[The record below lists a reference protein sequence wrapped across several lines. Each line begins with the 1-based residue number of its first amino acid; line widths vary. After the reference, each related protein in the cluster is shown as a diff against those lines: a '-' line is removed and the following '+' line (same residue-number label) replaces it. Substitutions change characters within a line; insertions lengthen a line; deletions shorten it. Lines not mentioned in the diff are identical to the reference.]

1 MNITPAQLI
10 ANTEHK
16 GTVVRWSA
24 AFTLCEILKIKT
36 KHNNDLKSLAE
47 NSFSNKE
54 KK

>member
-1 MNITPAQLI
+1 M

-16 GTVVRWSA
+16 GTDVRWSA
-24 AFTLCEILKIKT
+24 AFTLCKTLKIKT
-36 KHNNDLKSLAE
+36 KHNNDLKSVAE